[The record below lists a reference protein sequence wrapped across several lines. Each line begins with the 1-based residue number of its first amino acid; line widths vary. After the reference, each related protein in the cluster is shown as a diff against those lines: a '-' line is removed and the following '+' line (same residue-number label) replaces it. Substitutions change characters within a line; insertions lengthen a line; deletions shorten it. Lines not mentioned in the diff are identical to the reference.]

1 MRIKTKRKR
10 AVLLFISVLCGAV
23 LMWISMVRVVPE
35 HMWKETIG
43 TSRRDILGFGEESY
57 SLKGP
62 LVFHSEQLVGV
73 ILLYF
78 PYRIIFLSFEDCFLA
93 IGTYIPI

>member
-10 AVLLFISVLCGAV
+10 AVILFISVLCGAV

-35 HMWKETIG
+35 HMWKETVG
-43 TSRRDILGFGEESY
+43 TSRRDILGFSEESY

-78 PYRIIFLSFEDCFLA
+78 PYRIIFLSFEEDLA
-93 IGTYIPI
+93 IGTYTPI

>member
-1 MRIKTKRKR
+1 
-10 AVLLFISVLCGAV
+10 
-23 LMWISMVRVVPE
+23 MWISMVRVVPE

-62 LVFHSEQLVGV
+62 LVFHSEQFVGV

-78 PYRIIFLSFEDCFLA
+78 HLPFINVYSVVSSADSLVKYHNGAGECGFYGNSVFCS
-93 IGTYIPI
+93 